1 MNAPT
6 KKLVSLKNGICFSQ
20 LCEGLDCDAPSC
32 PDRVTS
38 FAEHC
43 FGKVV
48 RYERWSH
55 RDVPCKQ
62 LVSPTINMWRRN
74 DQLLLGL
81 QGCLNQM
88 RSNNIR

>member
-6 KKLVSLKNGICFSQ
+6 KKLVGLKNGICFSQ

-43 FGKVV
+43 FGKWFIMKDGHTGM
-48 RYERWSH
+48 YPASSWF
-55 RDVPCKQ
+55 
-62 LVSPTINMWRRN
+62 
-74 DQLLLGL
+74 LL
-81 QGCLNQM
+81 Q
-88 RSNNIR
+88 

>member
-20 LCEGLDCDAPSC
+20 LCEGLDCDVPSC

-48 RYERWSH
+48 TYERWSH
-55 RDVPCKQ
+55 RDETLPAVGFSYNKH
-62 LVSPTINMWRRN
+62 LA
-74 DQLLLGL
+74 
-81 QGCLNQM
+81 
-88 RSNNIR
+88 